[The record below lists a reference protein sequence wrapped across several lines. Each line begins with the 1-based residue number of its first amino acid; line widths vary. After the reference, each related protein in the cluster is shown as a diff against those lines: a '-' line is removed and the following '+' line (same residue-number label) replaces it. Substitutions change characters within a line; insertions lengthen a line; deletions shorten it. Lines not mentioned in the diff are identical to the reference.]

1 MRKQAL
7 SPAERSEYQARAEFR
22 FLIRTFLAFT
32 ERAAG
37 EVNLTARQHEALI
50 AIVGSS
56 TPLSIR
62 DLSECLVV
70 KHHSAVGLVDRL
82 EKSGL
87 ILREQNPDNYREV
100 LLFITAKAFKLLQKL
115 APSHRS
121 ELKRMSVLMNKAL
134 SKLRQRGKTG

>member
-1 MRKQAL
+1 MSKQVL
-7 SPAERSEYQARAEFR
+7 SAAERSEYQARAEFR
-22 FLIRTFLAFT
+22 FLIRTFLAFA
-32 ERAAG
+32 ERAAS
-37 EVNLTARQHEALI
+37 EVALTARQHEALI

-56 TPLSIR
+56 TPLSIME
-62 DLSECLVV
+62 LSDCLLI

-100 LLFITAKAFKLLQKL
+100 SLYVTSKAFKILRKL

-121 ELKRMSVLMNKAL
+121 ELRRMSPLMNQAL
-134 SKLRQRGKTG
+134 RKLRQRD